1 MAQVTSMRAP
11 LVIAIA
17 LALGAVAMPA
27 CAQDPMLLRQQA
39 REAAWAGRTGQ
50 ALHLLQQHLD
60 QNPGDREAL
69 LDRARWLAWQ
79 GDYAAS
85 IEALDAMGGDDA
97 EARALRARVQA
108 WAGRRD
114 AALAL
119 NTPLYAP
126 DRDHLAVQD
135 YHTQVASASDDAVA
149 VPAPDEYG
157 VAWTQALAERLGE
170 RPELALEPLATV
182 QRLQPGTKDTLSLEQ
197 AVRLPLYSYIG
208 MPASTYTDSDDI
220 DIRGRSLEANLRVSD
235 LVRVLA
241 DGVKRTHQAAEAG
254 PFAPVG
260 GGDSIDEM
268 RAGLGARLA
277 INPDMAF
284 EAWGGTSRLDGQGSV
299 GDDTAAI
306 GRLLFTQRATDDV
319 SYTLGFERD
328 RVAYSPRALSLGI
341 MRNSGYADLRY
352 TPTLR
357 DNIAVRLASD
367 NFSDSNR
374 RHAVT
379 ADWRHA
385 VYRGTQTYVDVGLQ
399 GDWLGFSDAP
409 GNGYYSPSDYRRFAP
424 VVSTYIAFGPEVSL
438 YLSGAVGVQR
448 DETFDGWKRAGD
460 FSFNLTF
467 GIFSHW
473 QVVASGGYS
482 ERLNEFGKYN
492 GRSFGLQMRY
502 RFCEFN
508 MGRCP

>member
-11 LVIAIA
+11 LVAAIA
-17 LALGAVAMPA
+17 LALGLAALPA
-27 CAQDPMLLRQQA
+27 LAQDPMLLRQQA
-39 REAAWAGRTGQ
+39 RELAWAGRTGQ
-50 ALHLLQQHLD
+50 ALHLLDQHLAQHPD
-60 QNPGDREAL
+60 DRDAL
-69 LDRARWLAWQ
+69 LDRARWLAWN

-85 IEALDAMGGDDA
+85 IESLDKLGGDDA
-97 EARALRARVQA
+97 EMRALRARVQA

-119 NTPLYAP
+119 NTPLY
-126 DRDHLAVQD
+126 DREHLAVQP
-135 YHTQVASASDDAVA
+135 YSTQVASASNDAIA
-149 VPAPDEYG
+149 APTEDEYG
-157 VAWTQALAERLGE
+157 IAWTQALAERLGE

-182 QRLQPGTKDTLSLEQ
+182 QRLQPGSKDTLSLED

-220 DIRGRSLEANLRVSD
+220 DIRGRSLEANMRVSD

-241 DGVKRTHQAAEAG
+241 DGTRRTHQATLNG
-254 PFAPVG
+254 PFAPIG

-268 RAGLGARLA
+268 RAGVGARLSLTTDVA
-277 INPDMAF
+277 I
-284 EAWGGTSRLDGQGSV
+284 EAWGGTSRLDFQNSGS
-299 GDDTAAI
+299 DSAAI
-306 GRLLFTQRATDDV
+306 GRLLLSHRATDDF
-319 SYTLGFERD
+319 SYTAGLERD

-341 MRNSGYADLRY
+341 MRDSGYFDARL

-357 DNIAVRLASD
+357 DNISVRLAAD
-367 NFSDSNR
+367 NFSDNNR
-374 RHAVT
+374 RHAIT
-379 ADWRHA
+379 ADWRHQ
-385 VYRGTQTYVDVGLQ
+385 VYRGTQAYVDVGVQ
-399 GDWLGFSDAP
+399 GDWLGYSGDP
-409 GNGYYSPSDYRRFAP
+409 HNGYYSPSDYRRFAP
-424 VVSTYIAFGPEVSL
+424 IVSSYIAFGPEVSL

-448 DETFDGWKRAGD
+448 DETFDGWKRATD
-460 FSFNLTF
+460 FGVGLTF

-473 QVVASGGYS
+473 QVVANAGYS

-492 GRSFGLQMRY
+492 GRSFGVQMRY